1 VCGAASV
8 QRRVRAPPPPL
19 TAPRPAPQTA
29 TRRSEFDLETLKKD
43 FKAHENNLNRIS
55 RYPPPK

>member
-1 VCGAASV
+1 
-8 QRRVRAPPPPL
+8 VRAPPPAL
-19 TAPRPAPQTA
+19 TAPCPAPQTA

-55 RYPPPK
+55 RFPPPK